1 MGIDFYF
8 YIVFYVHVYILL
20 LNKKGF
26 IMALTKRYLMQ
37 TLTKTAAVAILS
49 SAACFAAAQEVSAEL
64 DAWLMENS
72 LGPHATSEE
81 NWQDIVAA
89 AKQEGEVSVYT
100 ASGRIAKVVDHF
112 EALYP
117 GITLTVYDLGSVKTI
132 EKTVREQDAGI
143 FTADV
148 VTTGNSGQVIHELL
162 GKHRIFNYVPA
173 HFVDRIPKE
182 NRDPLLIRVN
192 EAMVF
197 FYNAEANP
205 NGAPISNVWELTQE
219 KYRGRVGIKN
229 PMSSG
234 SSLMGLATLVQ
245 EPEAM
250 AAAYKRLTGKDIVLG
265 EGVPDAGYEFVK
277 RMLANDIVI
286 YKSGSKL
293 ADAAGAPGQ
302 KDAMIAMGNM
312 TYIARNDSKGNVN
325 AIVSDLDPV
334 SRLVYPN
341 FMSIGANAPHPN
353 AAKVL
358 IAYLLGSPE
367 LNLDLKLEKPY
378 IEGESFDLLQGLA
391 PYHDAGSVSPRNDVP
406 LPQGGE
412 IWDEMVGWNVSA
424 DFMWEQGPRLR
435 DFWMIYSSQ

>member
-1 MGIDFYF
+1 M
-8 YIVFYVHVYILL
+8 
-20 LNKKGF
+20 K
-26 IMALTKRYLMQ
+26 LTKRYL
-37 TLTKTAAVAILS
+37 LKTIS
-49 SAACFAAAQEVSAEL
+49 KAAAIVLFSTTATFSVADGISAKL

-72 LGPHATSEE
+72 LGSHATGQE
-81 NWQDIVAA
+81 NWDEIVAA
-89 AKQEGEVSVYT
+89 AKEEGEVSVYT
-100 ASGRIAKVVDHF
+100 ASGRIAKLVDHF

-117 GITLTVYDLGSVKTI
+117 GIKLTVYDLGSVKTI

-148 VTTGNSGQVIHELL
+148 VTTGNSGQVMYELL
-162 GKHRIFNYVPA
+162 GKNRIFNYVPS
-173 HFVDRIPKE
+173 HYVDRIPSE

-197 FYNAEANP
+197 FYNTEVHP
-205 NGAPISNVWELTQE
+205 DGAPISNVWELTQE

-245 EPEAM
+245 EPEEM
-250 AAAYKRLTGKDIVLG
+250 AAAYKRLTGEDIVLSD
-265 EGVPDAGYEFVK
+265 GVPDAGYEFVK
-277 RMLANDIVI
+277 RMLENDIVI

-293 ADAAGAPGQ
+293 ADAAGKAGQ
-302 KDAMIAMGNM
+302 DDALIAMGNM
-312 TYIARNDSKGNVN
+312 TYISRNDSKGNVN

-334 SRLVYPN
+334 ARLVYPN
-341 FMSIGANAPHPN
+341 FMSIGAHAPNPN

-358 IAYLLGSPE
+358 IAYLLGSTDI
-367 LNLDLKLEKPY
+367 NLDTKLDKPY
-378 IEGESFDLLQGLA
+378 IEGASFDLLQGLA
-391 PYHDAGSVSPRNDVP
+391 PYHDAGSVSPRSDVP

-412 IWDEMVGWNVSA
+412 IWDEMKGWNVSA
-424 DFMWEQGPRLR
+424 KFMWEQGPKLR

>member
-1 MGIDFYF
+1 
-8 YIVFYVHVYILL
+8 
-20 LNKKGF
+20 
-26 IMALTKRYLMQ
+26 MQ
-37 TLTKTAAVAILS
+37 TVKRATAIAFFSVAATVS
-49 SAACFAAAQEVSAEL
+49 VAAGVSEKL
-64 DAWLMENS
+64 DAWLVENA
-72 LGPHATSEE
+72 LGPHATGQE
-81 NWQDIVAA
+81 NWEEIVAA
-89 AKQEGEVSVYT
+89 AKNEGQVSVYT
-100 ASGRIAKVVDHF
+100 ASGRIAKLVDHF

-117 GITLTVYDLGSVKTI
+117 GIKLVVYDLGSVKTI

-148 VTTGNSGQVIHELL
+148 ITTGNSGQVMYELL
-162 GKHRIFNYVPA
+162 GKNRIFNYVPA
-173 HFVDRIPKE
+173 HFMDRIPTE

-197 FYNAEANP
+197 FYNKEVHP
-205 NGAPISNVWELTQE
+205 DGAPISNVWELTEE

-245 EPEAM
+245 EPDEM

-265 EGVPDAGYEFVK
+265 DGVPDAGYEFVR
-277 RMLANDIVI
+277 RMLENDIVI

-293 ADAAGAPGQ
+293 ADAAGKAGQ
-302 KDAMIAMGNM
+302 DDALIAMGNM

-334 SRLVYPN
+334 ARLVYPN
-341 FMSIGANAPHPN
+341 FMSIGANAPNPN

-358 IAYLLGSPE
+358 IAYLLGSTDIN
-367 LNLDLKLEKPY
+367 LNTKLEKPY

-391 PYHDAGSVSPRNDVP
+391 PYHDAGSVSPRSDVP

-412 IWDEMVGWNVSA
+412 IWDQMKGWNVSA
-424 DFMWEQGPRLR
+424 KFMWEQGPKLR
-435 DFWMIYSSQ
+435 DFWMIHSSK

>member
-1 MGIDFYF
+1 M
-8 YIVFYVHVYILL
+8 
-20 LNKKGF
+20 
-26 IMALTKRYLMQ
+26 KRYLTQ
-37 TLTKTAAVAILS
+37 TFKRATAIIFFSVAATVS
-49 SAACFAAAQEVSAEL
+49 VAAGVSEKL
-64 DAWLMENS
+64 DAWLVENA
-72 LGPHATSEE
+72 LGPHATGQE
-81 NWQDIVAA
+81 NWEEIVAA
-89 AKQEGEVSVYT
+89 AKNEGQVSVYT
-100 ASGRIAKVVDHF
+100 ASGRIAKLVDHF

-117 GITLTVYDLGSVKTI
+117 GIKLVVYDLGSVKTI

-148 VTTGNSGQVIHELL
+148 ITTGNSGQVMYELL
-162 GKHRIFNYVPA
+162 GKNRIFNYVPA
-173 HFVDRIPKE
+173 HFIDRIPTE

-197 FYNAEANP
+197 FYNKEVHP
-205 NGAPISNVWELTQE
+205 DGAPISNVWELTEE

-245 EPEAM
+245 EPDEM

-265 EGVPDAGYEFVK
+265 DGVPDAGYEFVR
-277 RMLANDIVI
+277 RMLENDIVI

-293 ADAAGAPGQ
+293 ADAAGKAGQ
-302 KDAMIAMGNM
+302 DDALIAMGNM
-312 TYIARNDSKGNVN
+312 IYIARNDSKGNVN

-334 SRLVYPN
+334 ARLVYPN
-341 FMSIGANAPHPN
+341 FMSIGANAPNPN

-358 IAYLLGSPE
+358 IAYLLGSTDIN
-367 LNLDLKLEKPY
+367 LNTKLEKPY

-391 PYHDAGSVSPRNDVP
+391 PYHDAGSVSPRSDVP

-412 IWDEMVGWNVSA
+412 IWDQMKGWNVSA
-424 DFMWEQGPRLR
+424 KFMWEQGPKLR
-435 DFWMIYSSQ
+435 DFWMIHSSK

>member
-1 MGIDFYF
+1 
-8 YIVFYVHVYILL
+8 
-20 LNKKGF
+20 
-26 IMALTKRYLMQ
+26 MQ
-37 TLTKTAAVAILS
+37 TFKR
-49 SAACFAAAQEVSAEL
+49 AAAIAFFSVTATVSVAAGVSEKL
-64 DAWLMENS
+64 DAWLVENS
-72 LGPHATSEE
+72 LGPHATGQE
-81 NWQDIVAA
+81 NWEEIVAA
-89 AKQEGEVSVYT
+89 AKNEGQVSVYT
-100 ASGRIAKVVDHF
+100 ASGRIAKLVDHF

-117 GITLTVYDLGSVKTI
+117 GIKLVVYDLGSVKTI

-148 VTTGNSGQVIHELL
+148 ITTGNSGQVMYELL
-162 GKHRIFNYVPA
+162 GKNRIFNYVPA
-173 HFVDRIPKE
+173 HFIDRIPTE

-197 FYNAEANP
+197 FYNKEVHP
-205 NGAPISNVWELTQE
+205 DGAPISNVWELTQE

-245 EPEAM
+245 EPVEM

-265 EGVPDAGYEFVK
+265 DGVPDAGYEFVR
-277 RMLANDIVI
+277 RMLANDIII

-293 ADAAGAPGQ
+293 ADAAGKAGQ
-302 KDAMIAMGNM
+302 DDALIAMGNM

-334 SRLVYPN
+334 ARLVYPN
-341 FMSIGANAPHPN
+341 FMSIGANAPNPN

-358 IAYLLGSPE
+358 IAYLLGSTDI
-367 LNLDLKLEKPY
+367 NLDTKLEKPY
-378 IEGESFDLLQGLA
+378 TNGESFDLLRGLA
-391 PYHDAGSVSPRNDVP
+391 PYHDAGSVSPRSDVP

-412 IWDEMVGWNVSA
+412 IWDQMKGWNVSA
-424 DFMWEQGPRLR
+424 KFMWEQGPKLR
-435 DFWMIYSSQ
+435 DFWMIHSSK

>member
-1 MGIDFYF
+1 M
-8 YIVFYVHVYILL
+8 
-20 LNKKGF
+20 KQ
-26 IMALTKRYLMQ
+26 YLMQ
-37 TLTKTAAVAILS
+37 TVKRATAIAFFSVAATVS
-49 SAACFAAAQEVSAEL
+49 VAAGVSEKL
-64 DAWLMENS
+64 DAWLVENA
-72 LGPHATSEE
+72 LGPHATGQE
-81 NWQDIVAA
+81 NWEEIVAA
-89 AKQEGEVSVYT
+89 AKNEGQVSVYT
-100 ASGRIAKVVDHF
+100 ASGRIAKLVDHF

-117 GITLTVYDLGSVKTI
+117 GIKLVVYDLGSVKTI

-148 VTTGNSGQVIHELL
+148 ITTGNSGQVMYELL
-162 GKHRIFNYVPA
+162 GKNRIFNYVPA
-173 HFVDRIPKE
+173 HFMDRIPTE

-197 FYNAEANP
+197 FYNKEVHP
-205 NGAPISNVWELTQE
+205 DGAPISNVWELTEE

-245 EPEAM
+245 EPDEM

-265 EGVPDAGYEFVK
+265 DGVPDAGYEFVR
-277 RMLANDIVI
+277 RMLENDIVI

-293 ADAAGAPGQ
+293 ADAAGKAGQ
-302 KDAMIAMGNM
+302 NDALIAMGNM

-334 SRLVYPN
+334 ARLVYPN
-341 FMSIGANAPHPN
+341 FMSIGANAPNPN

-358 IAYLLGSPE
+358 IAYLLGSTDIN
-367 LNLDLKLEKPY
+367 LNTKLEKPY

-391 PYHDAGSVSPRNDVP
+391 PYHDAGSVSPRSDVP

-412 IWDEMVGWNVSA
+412 IGDQMKGWNVSA
-424 DFMWEQGPRLR
+424 KFMWEQGPKLR
-435 DFWMIYSSQ
+435 DFWMIHSSK

>member
-1 MGIDFYF
+1 M
-8 YIVFYVHVYILL
+8 
-20 LNKKGF
+20 
-26 IMALTKRYLMQ
+26 KRYLMQ
-37 TLTKTAAVAILS
+37 TVKRATAIAFFSVAATVS
-49 SAACFAAAQEVSAEL
+49 VAAGVSEKL
-64 DAWLMENS
+64 DAWLVENA
-72 LGPHATSEE
+72 LGPHATGQE
-81 NWQDIVAA
+81 NWEEIVAA
-89 AKQEGEVSVYT
+89 AKNEGQVSVYT
-100 ASGRIAKVVDHF
+100 ASGRIAKLVDHF

-117 GITLTVYDLGSVKTI
+117 GIKLVVYDLGSVKTI

-148 VTTGNSGQVIHELL
+148 ITTGNSGQVMYELL
-162 GKHRIFNYVPA
+162 GKNRIFNYVPA
-173 HFVDRIPKE
+173 HFMDRIPTE

-197 FYNAEANP
+197 FYNKEVHP
-205 NGAPISNVWELTQE
+205 DGAPISNVWELTEE

-245 EPEAM
+245 EPDEM

-265 EGVPDAGYEFVK
+265 DGVPDAGYEFVR
-277 RMLANDIVI
+277 RMLENDIVI

-293 ADAAGAPGQ
+293 ADAAGKAGQ
-302 KDAMIAMGNM
+302 NDALIAMGNM

-334 SRLVYPN
+334 ARLVYPN
-341 FMSIGANAPHPN
+341 FMSIGANAPNPN

-358 IAYLLGSPE
+358 IAYLLGSTDIN
-367 LNLDLKLEKPY
+367 LNTKLEKPY

-391 PYHDAGSVSPRNDVP
+391 PYHDAGSVSPRSDVP

-412 IWDEMVGWNVSA
+412 IWDQMKGWNVSA
-424 DFMWEQGPRLR
+424 KFMWEQGPKLR
-435 DFWMIYSSQ
+435 DFWMIHSSK

>member
-1 MGIDFYF
+1 M
-8 YIVFYVHVYILL
+8 
-20 LNKKGF
+20 
-26 IMALTKRYLMQ
+26 KRYLTQ
-37 TLTKTAAVAILS
+37 TFKRATAIIFFSVAATVS
-49 SAACFAAAQEVSAEL
+49 VAAGVSEKL
-64 DAWLMENS
+64 DAWLVENA
-72 LGPHATSEE
+72 LGPHATGQE
-81 NWQDIVAA
+81 NWEEIVAA
-89 AKQEGEVSVYT
+89 AKNEGQVSVYT
-100 ASGRIAKVVDHF
+100 ASGRIAKLVDHF

-117 GITLTVYDLGSVKTI
+117 GIKLVVYDLGSVKTI

-148 VTTGNSGQVIHELL
+148 ITTGNSGQVMYELL
-162 GKHRIFNYVPA
+162 GKNRIFNYVPA
-173 HFVDRIPKE
+173 HFIDRIPTE

-197 FYNAEANP
+197 FYNKEVHP
-205 NGAPISNVWELTQE
+205 DGAPISIVWELTEE

-245 EPEAM
+245 EPDEM

-265 EGVPDAGYEFVK
+265 DGVPDAGYEFVR
-277 RMLANDIVI
+277 RMLENDIVI

-293 ADAAGAPGQ
+293 ADAAGKAGQ
-302 KDAMIAMGNM
+302 DDALIAMGNM

-334 SRLVYPN
+334 ARLVYPN
-341 FMSIGANAPHPN
+341 FMSIGANAPNPN

-358 IAYLLGSPE
+358 IAYLLGSTDIN
-367 LNLDLKLEKPY
+367 LNTKLEKPY

-391 PYHDAGSVSPRNDVP
+391 PYHDAGSVSPRSDVP

-412 IWDEMVGWNVSA
+412 IWDQMKGWNVSA
-424 DFMWEQGPRLR
+424 KFMWEQGPKLR
-435 DFWMIYSSQ
+435 DFWMIHSSK